1 MDLIMINIH
10 GYGTEMIE
18 GFGGIKSRGVDTVSV
33 YPTGWINP
41 TEGGVIS
48 DGFGGSYIEGHNG

>member
-1 MDLIMINIH
+1 MINIH